1 MSFSKTGRG
10 SVRYI
15 LFRHFFYSGNILS
28 NNFKLLTMVNI
39 VFVIL
44 LSAIIAILLVNTK
57 SKGIFT
63 LSTVI
68 VIALISSFM
77 AMKALLGE
85 SYEVLLS
92 GTVTFGQVLVKIDEL
107 SAWFILI
114 INFTIIT
121 GAFYGFNYMKKYR
134 DRKNEISLHCITFLL
149 VHFAMVGICTVQ
161 NGFIFLLLWELMALS
176 SFIMVIFEHEKQE
189 TIKAGVNYLV
199 QSHVSIVFITLGFI
213 YVAFKTGN
221 YGFDAIVD
229 FSNHQSTLA
238 GIALFLCFFIGFAIK
253 SGFVPFHTW
262 LPYAHPAAPSHVSG
276 IMSGVLIKM
285 GIYGILRMLLLI
297 KPDYTTIGYIILF
310 MSLFTGIYGVMLA
323 TIQHNLKKLLAYH
336 SVENI
341 GIIGIGIGIGCIGL
355 GEANKWMAIL
365 GFSGALLHTL
375 NHSLF
380 KSLLFYAAG
389 NVLQAAHTVDIERL
403 GGIIKKM
410 PQTAVLFLIAALAIC
425 GLPPLNGFISE
436 FLIFG
441 GLYNWLYSA
450 NLISLIA
457 ISFTIGGFVL
467 IGGLAILCF
476 TKAFSI
482 VFLGNARDVAN
493 NEFHETGFWQLFP
506 MYMTVTLMI
515 LIGLFPSFFIS
526 VLQRPVNLFTHN
538 IAFNMNIAQVGVID
552 SLKNINWLFFGLIL
566 IVLVILGLR
575 KYFSRKKLIE
585 SGPTW
590 GCAYSSSNS
599 KQQYTASSFVR
610 SYSKI
615 AKPLLD
621 IGKKEVEI
629 NEVFPSGKHY
639 ETDPYDKIERIFID
653 KPLKLIN
660 KITDM
665 FVFLQNGQLQT
676 YILYGIIFII
686 AVISLPLIVDKI
698 IMVFHFLNNL

>member
-1 MSFSKTGRG
+1 L
-10 SVRYI
+10 I
-15 LFRHFFYSGNILS
+15 
-28 NNFKLLTMVNI
+28 NI

-57 SKGIFT
+57 SKGIIT

-68 VIALISSFM
+68 AIAFISSFI
-77 AMKALLGE
+77 AMRALLGD

-92 GTVTFGQVLVKIDEL
+92 GTVMFGTVLIKIDAL
-107 SAWFILI
+107 SAWFILT

-121 GAFYGFNYMKKYR
+121 GAVYGYNYMKKYR
-134 DRKNEISLHCITFLL
+134 DKNNEISLHCIAFLFIQLSL
-149 VHFAMVGICTVQ
+149 VGTCSVQ

-176 SFIMVIFEHEKQE
+176 AFILVTFEHEKPE
-189 TIKAGVNYLV
+189 TIKAGINYLV
-199 QSHVSIVFITLGFI
+199 QSHLSIIFIMLGFI
-213 YVAFKTGN
+213 YVAFKTGS
-221 YGFDAIVD
+221 YGFDGIVD
-229 FSNHQSTLA
+229 FSSHQPILA
-238 GIALFLCFFIGFAIK
+238 GTALFLCFFIGFAIK

-276 IMSGVLIKM
+276 IMSGVLIKI
-285 GIYGILRMLLLI
+285 GIYGMLRMLLLI
-297 KPDYTTIGYIILF
+297 KIDYTTTGYVILF
-310 MSLFTGIYGVMLA
+310 VSLFTGIYGVMLA

-380 KSLLFYAAG
+380 KSLLFYGAG
-389 NVLQAAHTVDIERL
+389 NVLQAAHTVNIERL
-403 GGIIKKM
+403 GGLIKKM

-425 GLPPLNGFISE
+425 GLPPLNGFVSE

-441 GLYNWLYSA
+441 GLYNWLLSA

-457 ISFTIGGFVL
+457 MSFSLGGFVL

-482 VFLGNARDVAN
+482 VFLGNARDAIV
-493 NEFHETGFWQLFP
+493 EIHETGFWQLFP

-515 LIGLFPSFFIS
+515 LIGLFPSFFIGA
-526 VLQRPVNLFTHN
+526 LQRPVNLFTHN
-538 IAFNMNIAQVGVID
+538 IAFNMNLKQSGIID
-552 SLKNINWLFFGLIL
+552 SFQTISRLFFVLIL
-566 IVLVILGLR
+566 IVLSILGIR
-575 KYFSRKKLIE
+575 KYFNRKKLIE
-585 SGPTW
+585 SSPTW
-590 GCAYSSSNS
+590 GCGYSYPNS
-599 KQQYTASSFVR
+599 RQQYTAGSYVR

-629 NEVFPSGKHY
+629 KSVFPVAKHY
-639 ETDPYDKIERIFID
+639 ETDPYDKIERVFID
-653 KPLKLIN
+653 KPLKLMN
-660 KITDM
+660 RITDM
-665 FVFLQNGQLQT
+665 FVFLQNGQLQR

-686 AVISLPLIVDKI
+686 AVISLPLIVEKI
-698 IMVFHFLNNL
+698 IIVFHFINNL